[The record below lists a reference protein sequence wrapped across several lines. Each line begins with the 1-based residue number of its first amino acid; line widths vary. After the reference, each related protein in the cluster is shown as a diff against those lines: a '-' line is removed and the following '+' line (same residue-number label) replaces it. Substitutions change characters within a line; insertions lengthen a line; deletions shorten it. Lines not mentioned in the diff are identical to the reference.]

1 MTNYDRQIAKMI
13 PFRMA
18 FNGLSVGAAALWYLS
33 RHGQINRLMKM
44 KIDID
49 MILNVTVRGLAAGIV
64 SDVVTRKLFVN
75 YDKISRHKA
84 AGNEVSKIM
93 RTFPNARPYLA
104 VHEKPNSYF
113 LAMKTRKNF

>member
-33 RHGQINRLMKM
+33 RHGQVNRLMKM

-84 AGNEVSKIM
+84 A
-93 RTFPNARPYLA
+93 
-104 VHEKPNSYF
+104 
-113 LAMKTRKNF
+113 